1 MRYVSEPQYETVR
14 ARVYRWAFRLLQNEH
29 DALDATQ
36 NVLLK
41 ALRVPPA
48 ELDRRTAW
56 LRRITI
62 NHCIDDIRRRRPTA
76 TLVDAADDSGPHDT
90 LEQAERSAR
99 IAAAMQDLTDVQRI
113 VLLAKTY
120 DGESFKDIA
129 HSLGISASSVK
140 THYLRALRKMHAKL
154 MPHEGDLSDVS

>member
-1 MRYVSEPQYETVR
+1 MPDVSELQYKSIR

-76 TLVDAADDSGPHDT
+76 ALIDAADDSEPDDT

-99 IAAAMQDLTDVQRI
+99 ITAAMQDLTDVQRV
-113 VLLAKTY
+113 VLLAKTH
-120 DGESFKDIA
+120 DGESFEDIA
-129 HSLGISASSVK
+129 RSLRISASSVK
-140 THYLRALRKMHAKL
+140 THYLRALRKMHTRLA
-154 MPHEGDLSDVS
+154 PHEGANQ